1 MLVCL
6 TSVMMRLSHR
16 QSRLQFQTRLHS
28 GHADGIFSSFP
39 HPACVFP
46 YLLASYLNF
55 DPGLLCLLQVN
66 LTLKL
71 DLLGARPAL
80 DARSRPLQ
88 EALYFRALMALMFA
102 NSIYGINGIMP
113 HCCFLVVLKKL
124 TNSCRLHVLA
134 SFWVGHYW
142 HYHHAPMASIHSEGI

>member
-1 MLVCL
+1 MQPRAELKLCIPLRYPLPLIMLVCL
-6 TSVMMRLSHR
+6 TSLMMRLSHR

-66 LTLKL
+66 LRLKL
-71 DLLGARPAL
+71 DLPGARPAL
-80 DARSRPLQ
+80 DACSRPLQ
-88 EALYFRALMALMFA
+88 VRANNLKRLPAPALPPPMLLAQVAIYAGSEALD
-102 NSIYGINGIMP
+102 
-113 HCCFLVVLKKL
+113 H
-124 TNSCRLHVLA
+124 
-134 SFWVGHYW
+134 
-142 HYHHAPMASIHSEGI
+142 